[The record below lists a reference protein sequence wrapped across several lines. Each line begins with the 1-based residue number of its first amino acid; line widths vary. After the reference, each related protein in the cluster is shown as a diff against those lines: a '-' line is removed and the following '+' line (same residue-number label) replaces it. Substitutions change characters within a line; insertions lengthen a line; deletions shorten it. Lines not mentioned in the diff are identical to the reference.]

1 GGLDFDHDISPDVD
15 VGLSPLSL
23 PIVASFGTAFGG
35 FGTIFETVGFG
46 PIVTPIL
53 AAVFAVLVSGGLYV
67 VMLNLF
73 VKSQAETRVDLATLV
88 GYRGQVMIAIRPG
101 QRGQIVVVT
110 AARGRTLLLAISG
123 DVAGTDGRGYQVRS
137 GGAKFIA
144 PIFES
149 VEWLRLDVRTLDLVV
164 TDIVTDVKRSGAKI
178 NIKAVAQV
186 KISSDEATLN
196 TAAENLLGK
205 TEQQVDEIALKTLE
219 GHVRGVCATLTV
231 EEVNSDR
238 DAIASKILGMAGN
251 DLRNMGIEIRSF
263 VIKEIEDAQG
273 YLDAL
278 GVKRTE
284 EVKRDARMGKAG
296 ANREATIA
304 EAQAAQEAERANA
317 SAEANVAQFHRDRDI
332 IKQQSETQVELE
344 RANKEIAFQLQTA
357 KRQQELI
364 VEQRKIDIRAKEQEV
379 LVQQQEVKRREQ
391 EQEAAQVV
399 PAKMAADAVA
409 ATADGEKRKLIITA
423 EGEKERAI
431 LVAEGERER
440 LSRTA
445 AGEAERIRQEGTAEA
460 DIIRLKGEAQAYA
473 IKATGLAEAEAMRAK
488 AEAWEQ
494 YGRAAVTQLIVEKLP
509 EIVANAAKSLETTQ
523 KLIIMGERGPSQL
536 VGSVVDIAA
545 TAPALVKALTGMDL
559 SELAGKLKDIA
570 K

>member
-1 GGLDFDHDISPDVD
+1 MAEV
-15 VGLSPLSL
+15 
-23 PIVASFGTAFGG
+23 FGMDTGVVVLV
-35 FGTIFETVGFG
+35 I
-46 PIVTPIL
+46 
-53 AAVFAVLVSGGLYV
+53 FAVV
-67 VMLNLF
+67 F
-73 VKSQAETRVDLATLV
+73 
-88 GYRGQVMIAIRPG
+88 IAIGIAASRYKKVPPNMAMVVYG
-101 QRGQIVVVT
+101 KRQRGT
-110 AARGRTLLLAISG
+110 G
-123 DVAGTDGRGYQVRS
+123 GRGYRVIS
-137 GGAKFIA
+137 GGAKVIV
-144 PIFES
+144 PIVEA
-149 VEWLRLDVRTLDLVV
+149 VEWLRLDVRTLDLAVP
-164 TDIVTDVKRSGAKI
+164 DIVTDVKRSGAKI

-186 KISSDEATLN
+186 KVSSDEATLN

-205 TEQQVDEIALKTLE
+205 TEQAVNEIALKTLE

-251 DLRNMGIEIRSF
+251 DLRNMGIDIRSF

-273 YLDAL
+273 YLNAL

-284 EVKRDARMGKAG
+284 EVKRDARMGKAD
-296 ANREATIA
+296 ANRAATIA
-304 EAQAAQEAERANA
+304 EAQAAQQAEKANAEAEAA
-317 SAEANVAQFHRDRDI
+317 VAVYHRDRDI

-364 VEQRKIDIRAKEQEV
+364 VEQKKIDIRAKEQEV
-379 LVQQQEVKRREQ
+379 LVQQQEVRRREQ
-391 EQEAAQVV
+391 EQIAAQVV
-399 PAKMAADAVA
+399 PAKTQADAMA
-409 ATADGEKRKLIITA
+409 QLADGEKRKLILTA

-440 LSRTA
+440 LARTA
-445 AGEAERIRQEGTAEA
+445 MGEAERIRQEGTAEA
-460 DIIRLKGEAQAYA
+460 DVIRLKGESEAYA
-473 IKATGLAEAEAMRAK
+473 IKAKGLAEAEAMRAK
-488 AEAWEQ
+488 ALAWEQ
-494 YGRAAVTQLIVEKLP
+494 YGRAAITQLIVEKLP
-509 EIVANAAKSLETTQ
+509 EIVANAARSLESTQ

-559 SELAGKLKDIA
+559 SELAGKLKDIS

>member
-1 GGLDFDHDISPDVD
+1 MTNGIDF
-15 VGLSPLSL
+15 G
-23 PIVASFGTAFGG
+23 IVV
-35 FGTIFETVGFG
+35 I
-46 PIVTPIL
+46 
-53 AAVFAVLVSGGLYV
+53 VLVAG
-67 VMLNLF
+67 
-73 VKSQAETRVDLATLV
+73 
-88 GYRGQVMIAIRPG
+88 IAIAVAIAASRYKKVPPNMAMVVYG
-101 QRGQIVVVT
+101 KRQR
-110 AARGRTLLLAISG
+110 AAN
-123 DVAGTDGRGYQVRS
+123 GRGYKVIS
-137 GGAKFIA
+137 GGAKVII
-144 PIFES
+144 PVLES
-149 VEWLRLDVRTLDLVV
+149 VQWLRLDVRTLDLVV
-164 TDIVTDVKRSGAKI
+164 NDIVTDVERSGAKI

-186 KISSDEATLN
+186 KVSSDEATLN

-205 TEQQVDEIALKTLE
+205 TDMAVNEIALKTLE

-251 DLRNMGIEIRSF
+251 DLKNMGIDIRSF

-304 EAQAAQEAERANA
+304 EAQAAQQAEKANA
-317 SAEANVAQFHRDRDI
+317 EAEANVAQYHRDRDI
-332 IKQQSETQVELE
+332 IKQQSEATVELE

-364 VEQRKIDIRAKEQEV
+364 VEQRKIDIREKEQQV
-379 LVQQQEVKRREQ
+379 LVQQQEVRRREQ
-391 EQEAAQVV
+391 EQIAAQVV
-399 PAKMAADAVA
+399 PARMQADAVA
-409 ATADGEKRKLIITA
+409 AIADGEKRKSIITA

-440 LSRTA
+440 LARTA

-460 DIIRLKGEAQAYA
+460 DIIRLKGEAEAYA
-473 IKATGLAEAEAMRAK
+473 IKAKGLAEAQAMHAK
-488 AEAWEQ
+488 AEAWEM
-494 YGRAAVTQLIVEKLP
+494 YGKAAITQLIVEKLP

-559 SELAGKLKDIA
+559 SELAGKLKDIT

>member
-1 GGLDFDHDISPDVD
+1 MADGVFGID
-15 VGLSPLSL
+15 VGGIALILVVAIVVVIL
-23 PIVASFGTAFGG
+23 IVASRYKKVPPNMAM
-35 FGTIFETVGFG
+35 
-46 PIVTPIL
+46 
-53 AAVFAVLVSGGLYV
+53 V
-67 VMLNLF
+67 VYGR
-73 VKSQAETRVDLATLV
+73 KQRAT
-88 GYRGQVMIAIRPG
+88 G
-101 QRGQIVVVT
+101 
-110 AARGRTLLLAISG
+110 
-123 DVAGTDGRGYQVRS
+123 GRGYKVIS
-137 GGAKFIA
+137 GGAKVII
-144 PIFES
+144 PVFEAI
-149 VEWLRLDVRTLDLVV
+149 EWLKLDVRTLDLIVP
-164 TDIVTDVKRSGAKI
+164 DIVTDVKRSGAKI

-186 KISSDEATLN
+186 RISDDEATLN
-196 TAAENLLGK
+196 TAAGNLLGK
-205 TEQQVDEIALKTLE
+205 TDQAVNEIALKTLE

-231 EEVNSDR
+231 EEINSDR

-304 EAQAAQEAERANA
+304 EAQAAQQAEKANA
-317 SAEANVAQFHRDRDI
+317 EAEANVAQYHRDRDI
-332 IKQQSETQVELE
+332 IRQQSETQVEVE

-364 VEQRKIDIRAKEQEV
+364 VEQRKVDIRAKEQEV
-379 LVQQQEVKRREQ
+379 LIQQQEVLRRQQ
-391 EQEAAQVV
+391 EQIAAQVV
-399 PAKMAADAVA
+399 PAKMQADAVA
-409 ATADGEKRKLIITA
+409 AAADGEKRKLILTA

-440 LSRTA
+440 LARTA

-460 DIIRLKGEAQAYA
+460 DVIRLKGEAEAYA
-473 IKATGLAEAEAMRAK
+473 IKARGLAEAEAMRAK
-488 AEAWEQ
+488 AQAWEQ

-509 EIVANAAKSLETTQ
+509 EIVANASKSLETTQ

>member
-1 GGLDFDHDISPDVD
+1 MANGIDLGL
-15 VGLSPLSL
+15 
-23 PIVASFGTAFGG
+23 
-35 FGTIFETVGFG
+35 
-46 PIVTPIL
+46 
-53 AAVFAVLVSGGLYV
+53 V
-67 VMLNLF
+67 V
-73 VKSQAETRVDLATLV
+73 
-88 GYRGQVMIAIRPG
+88 
-101 QRGQIVVVT
+101 IVVVAVVFIAIAI
-110 AARGRTLLLAISG
+110 AASRYKKVPPNMAMVVYGRRQRG
-123 DVAGTDGRGYQVRS
+123 AGGRGYRVIS
-137 GGAKFIA
+137 GGAKVII
-144 PIFES
+144 PVLES

-164 TDIVTDVKRSGAKI
+164 PDIVTDVARSGAKI

-186 KISSDEATLN
+186 KVSSDEATLN

-205 TEQQVDEIALKTLE
+205 SEQQVDEIALKTLE

-251 DLRNMGIEIRSF
+251 DLKNMGIDIRSF

-278 GVKRTE
+278 GVRRTE

-296 ANREATIA
+296 ANREATIS
-304 EAQAAQEAERANA
+304 EAQAAQQAEKANA
-317 SAEANVAQFHRDRDI
+317 EAEANVAQYHRDRDI
-332 IKQQSETQVELE
+332 IKQQSETQVEFE

-364 VEQRKIDIRAKEQEV
+364 VEQRKVDIRAKEQEV
-379 LVQQQEVKRREQ
+379 LVQKQEVLRREQ
-391 EQEAAQVV
+391 EQVAAQVV
-399 PAKMAADAVA
+399 PAKTQADAVA
-409 ATADGEKRKLIITA
+409 ATAEGEKRKLILTA

-440 LSRTA
+440 LARTA

-460 DIIRLKGEAQAYA
+460 DVIRLKGEAEAYS
-473 IKATGLAEAEAMRAK
+473 IKARGLAEAEAMRAK
-488 AEAWEQ
+488 AQAWEQ

-559 SELAGKLKDIA
+559 SELAGKLKEIA

>member
-1 GGLDFDHDISPDVD
+1 MTNGIDF
-15 VGLSPLSL
+15 G
-23 PIVASFGTAFGG
+23 IVV
-35 FGTIFETVGFG
+35 I
-46 PIVTPIL
+46 
-53 AAVFAVLVSGGLYV
+53 VLVAG
-67 VMLNLF
+67 
-73 VKSQAETRVDLATLV
+73 
-88 GYRGQVMIAIRPG
+88 IAIAVAIAASRYKKVQPNMAMVVYG
-101 QRGQIVVVT
+101 KRQR
-110 AARGRTLLLAISG
+110 AAN
-123 DVAGTDGRGYQVRS
+123 GRGYKVIS
-137 GGAKFIA
+137 GGAKVII
-144 PIFES
+144 PVLES
-149 VEWLRLDVRTLDLVV
+149 VQWLRLDVRTLDLVV
-164 TDIVTDVKRSGAKI
+164 NDIVTDVERSGAKI

-186 KISSDEATLN
+186 KVSSDEATLN

-205 TEQQVDEIALKTLE
+205 TDMAVNEIALKTLE

-251 DLRNMGIEIRSF
+251 DLKNMGIDIRSF

-304 EAQAAQEAERANA
+304 EAQAAQQAEKANA
-317 SAEANVAQFHRDRDI
+317 EAEANVAQYHRDRDI
-332 IKQQSETQVELE
+332 IKQQSEATVELE

-364 VEQRKIDIRAKEQEV
+364 VEQRKIDIREKEQQV
-379 LVQQQEVKRREQ
+379 LVQQQEVRRREQ
-391 EQEAAQVV
+391 EQIAAQVV
-399 PAKMAADAVA
+399 PARMQADAVA
-409 ATADGEKRKLIITA
+409 AIADGEKRKSIITA

-440 LSRTA
+440 LARTA

-460 DIIRLKGEAQAYA
+460 DIIRLKGEAEAYA
-473 IKATGLAEAEAMRAK
+473 IKAKGLAEAQAMHAK
-488 AEAWEQ
+488 AEAWEM
-494 YGRAAVTQLIVEKLP
+494 YGKAAITQLIVEKLP

-559 SELAGKLKDIA
+559 SELAGKLKDIT

>member
-1 GGLDFDHDISPDVD
+1 
-15 VGLSPLSL
+15 
-23 PIVASFGTAFGG
+23 
-35 FGTIFETVGFG
+35 
-46 PIVTPIL
+46 
-53 AAVFAVLVSGGLYV
+53 
-67 VMLNLF
+67 
-73 VKSQAETRVDLATLV
+73 
-88 GYRGQVMIAIRPG
+88 
-101 QRGQIVVVT
+101 
-110 AARGRTLLLAISG
+110 
-123 DVAGTDGRGYQVRS
+123 
-137 GGAKFIA
+137 
-144 PIFES
+144 
-149 VEWLRLDVRTLDLVV
+149 
-164 TDIVTDVKRSGAKI
+164 
-178 NIKAVAQV
+178 
-186 KISSDEATLN
+186 SSDEATLN

-304 EAQAAQEAERANA
+304 EAQAAQEA
-317 SAEANVAQFHRDRDI
+317 
-332 IKQQSETQVELE
+332 
-344 RANKEIAFQLQTA
+344 
-357 KRQQELI
+357 
-364 VEQRKIDIRAKEQEV
+364 
-379 LVQQQEVKRREQ
+379 
-391 EQEAAQVV
+391 
-399 PAKMAADAVA
+399 

-488 AEAWEQ
+488 AEAWGQ
-494 YGRAAVTQLIVEKLP
+494 YGRAAVTQLIVEK
-509 EIVANAAKSLETTQ
+509 
-523 KLIIMGERGPSQL
+523 
-536 VGSVVDIAA
+536 
-545 TAPALVKALTGMDL
+545 
-559 SELAGKLKDIA
+559 
-570 K
+570 

>member
-1 GGLDFDHDISPDVD
+1 MAGEDIIGFVVLAI
-15 VGLSPLSL
+15 VG
-23 PIVASFGTAFGG
+23 VVFGT
-35 FGTIFETVGFG
+35 V
-46 PIVTPIL
+46 L
-53 AAVFAVLVSGGLYV
+53 AYASRYKKVPPNMAMVIYGRKQGASG
-67 VMLNLF
+67 
-73 VKSQAETRVDLATLV
+73 
-88 GYRGQVMIAIRPG
+88 
-101 QRGQIVVVT
+101 
-110 AARGRTLLLAISG
+110 
-123 DVAGTDGRGYQVRS
+123 GRGYQVKS
-137 GGAKFIA
+137 GGAKFIV

-186 KISSDEATLN
+186 KSEATHD

-205 TEQQVDEIALKTLE
+205 TEQQIDEIALKTLE

-263 VIKEIEDAQG
+263 VIKEIEDAMG

-332 IKQQSETQVELE
+332 IKQQSEATVEFE

-379 LVQQQEVKRREQ
+379 LVQEQEVRRREQ
-391 EQEAAQVV
+391 EQMAAQVV
-399 PAKMAADAVA
+399 PSRMQADAMAAL
-409 ATADGEKRKLIITA
+409 ADGEKRKLILTA

-431 LVAEGERER
+431 LVSEGERER

-460 DIIRLKGEAQAYA
+460 DIIRLKGEAEAYA
-473 IKATGLAEAEAMRAK
+473 IKATGLATAEAMRAK

-494 YGRAAVTQLIVEKLP
+494 YGRAAITQLIVEKLP

-523 KLIIMGERGPSQL
+523 KLIIMGERGPAQL

-559 SELAGKLKDIA
+559 SELAGKLKDIS

>member
-1 GGLDFDHDISPDVD
+1 MAGEDILGFVILAI
-15 VGLSPLSL
+15 VG
-23 PIVASFGTAFGG
+23 VVFGT
-35 FGTIFETVGFG
+35 V
-46 PIVTPIL
+46 L
-53 AAVFAVLVSGGLYV
+53 ANGSRYKKVPPNMAMV
-67 VMLNLF
+67 V
-73 VKSQAETRVDLATLV
+73 
-88 GYRGQVMIAIRPG
+88 Y
-101 QRGQIVVVT
+101 
-110 AARGRTLLLAISG
+110 GRRQKG
-123 DVAGTDGRGYQVRS
+123 MGGRGYQVKS
-137 GGAKFIA
+137 GGAKFIV

-278 GVKRTE
+278 SVKRTE

-304 EAQAAQEAERANA
+304 EAQGAQEAERANA
-317 SAEANVAQFHRDRDI
+317 S
-332 IKQQSETQVELE
+332 
-344 RANKEIAFQLQTA
+344 
-357 KRQQELI
+357 
-364 VEQRKIDIRAKEQEV
+364 
-379 LVQQQEVKRREQ
+379 
-391 EQEAAQVV
+391 
-399 PAKMAADAVA
+399 
-409 ATADGEKRKLIITA
+409 A

>member
-1 GGLDFDHDISPDVD
+1 MAGEDILGFVILAI
-15 VGLSPLSL
+15 VG
-23 PIVASFGTAFGG
+23 VVFGT
-35 FGTIFETVGFG
+35 V
-46 PIVTPIL
+46 L
-53 AAVFAVLVSGGLYV
+53 AYASRYKKVPPNMAMV
-67 VMLNLF
+67 V
-73 VKSQAETRVDLATLV
+73 
-88 GYRGQVMIAIRPG
+88 Y
-101 QRGQIVVVT
+101 
-110 AARGRTLLLAISG
+110 GRRQKG
-123 DVAGTDGRGYQVRS
+123 MGGRGYQVKS
-137 GGAKFIA
+137 GGAKFIV

-164 TDIVTDVKRSGAKI
+164 TEIVTDVKRSGAKI

-186 KISSDEATLN
+186 KITSDEATLN

-332 IKQQSETQVELE
+332 IKQQAETQV
-344 RANKEIAFQLQTA
+344 
-357 KRQQELI
+357 
-364 VEQRKIDIRAKEQEV
+364 
-379 LVQQQEVKRREQ
+379 
-391 EQEAAQVV
+391 
-399 PAKMAADAVA
+399 
-409 ATADGEKRKLIITA
+409 
-423 EGEKERAI
+423 
-431 LVAEGERER
+431 
-440 LSRTA
+440 
-445 AGEAERIRQEGTAEA
+445 EAERIRQEGTAEA

>member
-1 GGLDFDHDISPDVD
+1 MANHQDV
-15 VGLSPLSL
+15 VGLV
-23 PIVASFGTAFGG
+23 IFVVVAA
-35 FGTIFETVGFG
+35 IFAA
-46 PIVTPIL
+46 IL
-53 AAVFAVLVSGGLYV
+53 IAASRYKKVPPNMAMV
-67 VMLNLF
+67 VYG
-73 VKSQAETRVDLATLV
+73 KR
-88 GYRGQVMIAIRPG
+88 
-101 QRGQIVVVT
+101 QRGK
-110 AARGRTLLLAISG
+110 G
-123 DVAGTDGRGYQVRS
+123 GRGYRVIS
-137 GGAKFIA
+137 GGAKVVI
-144 PIFES
+144 PVLES
-149 VEWLRLDVRTLDLVV
+149 VQWLKLDVRTLDLVV
-164 TDIVTDVKRSGAKI
+164 NDIVTDVKRSGAKI

-186 KISSDEATLN
+186 KVSSDEATVN

-205 TEQQVDEIALKTLE
+205 TEQAINEIALKTLE

-238 DAIASKILGMAGN
+238 DVIATKILGMAGN

-263 VIKEIEDAQG
+263 VISEIEDAQG
-273 YLDAL
+273 YLNAL

-304 EAQAAQEAERANA
+304 EAQAAQQAEKANAEAEAA
-317 SAEANVAQFHRDRDI
+317 VAQYHRDRDI
-332 IKQQSETQVELE
+332 IKQQSETQVEVE

-364 VEQRKIDIRAKEQEV
+364 VEQRKIDIRNKEQEV

-391 EQEAAQVV
+391 EQIAAQVV
-399 PAKMAADAVA
+399 PARTQADAMAAV
-409 ATADGEKRKLIITA
+409 ADGEKRKLILTA

-488 AEAWEQ
+488 AQAWEQ
-494 YGRAAVTQLIVEKLP
+494 YGKAAVAQMIVEKLP
-509 EIVANAAKSLETTQ
+509 EIVQNAAKSLETTQ

-536 VGSVVDIAA
+536 VGSVVEIAA

>member
-1 GGLDFDHDISPDVD
+1 VVVVSAITAQVESDLTGIVILVI
-15 VGLSPLSL
+15 VGAIFAAIL
-23 PIVASFGTAFGG
+23 VYASRYKKVPPNMAM
-35 FGTIFETVGFG
+35 
-46 PIVTPIL
+46 
-53 AAVFAVLVSGGLYV
+53 V
-67 VMLNLF
+67 VYG
-73 VKSQAETRVDLATLV
+73 KRQAKTGK
-88 GYRGQVMIAIRPG
+88 GYRVI
-101 QRGQIVVVT
+101 
-110 AARGRTLLLAISG
+110 
-123 DVAGTDGRGYQVRS
+123 S
-137 GGAKFIA
+137 GGAKVIV
-144 PIFES
+144 PIVES
-149 VEWLRLDVRTLDLVV
+149 VEWLKLDVRTLDLVV
-164 TDIVTDVKRSGAKI
+164 PDIVTDVKRSGAKI

-205 TEQQVDEIALKTLE
+205 TEQEVNEIALKTLE

-231 EEVNSDR
+231 EEINSDR

-263 VIKEIEDAQG
+263 VIKEIEDAMG

-304 EAQAAQEAERANA
+304 EAQAAQEAEKANA
-317 SAEANVAQFHRDRDI
+317 SAEASVAQYHGDRDI
-332 IKQQSETQVELE
+332 IKQQSEAIVEFE

-379 LVQQQEVKRREQ
+379 LVQEQEVRRREQ
-391 EQEAAQVV
+391 EQMAAQVV
-399 PAKMAADAVA
+399 PAKMQADAVA
-409 ATADGEKRKLIITA
+409 ALADGEKRRSIITA

-473 IKATGLAEAEAMRAK
+473 IKATGLAEAEAMKAK
-488 AEAWEQ
+488 AESWER

-559 SELAGKLKDIA
+559 SELAGKLKDIS

>member
-1 GGLDFDHDISPDVD
+1 MANHQDV
-15 VGLSPLSL
+15 VGLV
-23 PIVASFGTAFGG
+23 IFVVVAA
-35 FGTIFETVGFG
+35 IFAA
-46 PIVTPIL
+46 IL
-53 AAVFAVLVSGGLYV
+53 IAASRYKKVPPNMAMV
-67 VMLNLF
+67 VYG
-73 VKSQAETRVDLATLV
+73 KR
-88 GYRGQVMIAIRPG
+88 
-101 QRGQIVVVT
+101 QRGK
-110 AARGRTLLLAISG
+110 G
-123 DVAGTDGRGYQVRS
+123 GRGYRVIS
-137 GGAKFIA
+137 GGAKVVI
-144 PIFES
+144 PVLES
-149 VEWLRLDVRTLDLVV
+149 VQWLKLDVRTLDLVV
-164 TDIVTDVKRSGAKI
+164 NDIVTDVKRSGAKI

-186 KISSDEATLN
+186 KVSSDEATVN

-205 TEQQVDEIALKTLE
+205 TEQAINEIALKTLE

-238 DAIASKILGMAGN
+238 DVIATKILGMAGN

-263 VIKEIEDAQG
+263 VISEIEDAQG
-273 YLDAL
+273 YLNAL

-304 EAQAAQEAERANA
+304 EAQAAQQAEKANAEAEAA
-317 SAEANVAQFHRDRDI
+317 VAQYHRDRDI
-332 IKQQSETQVELE
+332 IKQQSETQVEVE

-364 VEQRKIDIRAKEQEV
+364 VEQRKIDIRNKEQEV

-391 EQEAAQVV
+391 EQIAAQVV
-399 PAKMAADAVA
+399 PARTQADAMAAV
-409 ATADGEKRKLIITA
+409 ADGEKRKLILTA

-488 AEAWEQ
+488 AQAWEQ
-494 YGRAAVTQLIVEKLP
+494 YGKAAVAQMIVEKLP
-509 EIVANAAKSLETTQ
+509 EIVQNAAKSLETTQ
-523 KLIIMGERGPSQL
+523 KLIIIGERGPSQL
-536 VGSVVDIAA
+536 VGSVVEIAA